1 MFYIY
6 SQMEIHGTGK
16 RDKDYLLLI
25 DTLEQANIEY
35 KLLSKDLSQYNFT
48 SEDFIFLNFGSSN
61 VDFLL
66 EQQKVLS
73 NVSIYPS
80 LETCKIYNKDNFNKF
95 CIDNNLPTPKTFY
108 NLEEINNKEFP
119 LIFKPVSG
127 SLSEHLRLC
136 NNELDVLE
144 QIDILNN
151 DKDYKNKDYILQK
164 FIDTGTPVIKYRTI
178 FIKDKILTYKKT
190 SEDENVFCSLKDN
203 GRIDEINPDNKYVD
217 IISDQFI
224 KIAKEYNIDFGAL
237 DIIQD
242 LKGNCYL
249 LELNGPTKLYRASQ
263 GIGINLYESIINYIL
278 TKKTNKL

>member
-1 MFYIY
+1 
-6 SQMEIHGTGK
+6 MEIHGTGK

-35 KLLSKDLSQYNFT
+35 KLLPKDISQYNFT
-48 SEDFIFLNFGSSN
+48 SEDFIFCNFGSSN

-95 CIDNNLPTPKTFY
+95 CIDNNLSTPVTFY
-108 NLEEINNKEFP
+108 NLEEINDNDFP

-151 DKDYKNKDYILQK
+151 DKDYENKDYILQK
-164 FIDTGTPVIKYRTI
+164 FIDTGMPVIKYRTI

-190 SEDENVFCSLKDN
+190 SEDENIFCSLKDN

-224 KIAKEYNIDFGAL
+224 KIAKEHNIDFGAL

-242 LKGNCYL
+242 LEGNCYL

-278 TKKTNKL
+278 TNQS

>member
-1 MFYIY
+1 
-6 SQMEIHGTGK
+6 MEIHGTGK

-35 KLLSKDLSQYNFT
+35 KLLPKDISQYNFT
-48 SEDFIFLNFGSSN
+48 SEDFIFCNFGSSN

-95 CIDNNLPTPKTFY
+95 CIDNNLSTPVTFY
-108 NLEEINNKEFP
+108 NLEEINDNDFP

-151 DKDYKNKDYILQK
+151 DKDYENKDYILQK
-164 FIDTGTPVIKYRTI
+164 FIDTGMPVIKYRTI

-190 SEDENVFCSLKDN
+190 SEDENIFCSLKDN

-224 KIAKEYNIDFGAL
+224 KIAKEHNIDFGAL

-242 LKGNCYL
+242 LEGNCYL

-278 TKKTNKL
+278 KNQA